1 MPIMSIH
8 SFTLINRENAD
19 FPQMSI
25 IENCWMTDV
34 SYETDKSD
42 DDSPFRHTHCLLNTT
57 THKTGGVA
65 RLSEELDINTII
77 SKPTG

>member
-1 MPIMSIH
+1 MALMPIMSIH

-42 DDSPFRHTHCLLNTT
+42 DDSPFRHTHT
-57 THKTGGVA
+57 VY
-65 RLSEELDINTII
+65 
-77 SKPTG
+77 